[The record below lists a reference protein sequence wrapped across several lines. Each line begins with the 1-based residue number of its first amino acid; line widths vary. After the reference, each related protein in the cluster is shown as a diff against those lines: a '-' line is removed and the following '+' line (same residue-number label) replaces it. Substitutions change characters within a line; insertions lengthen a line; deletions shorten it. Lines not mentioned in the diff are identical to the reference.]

1 MECDAVDLGKSFAI
15 ESGDVLVVSY
25 VVVDNSHLSAAYTGA
40 DVAHAVVVANVFVL
54 IVGVSLAGL
63 SGEEHDFAF
72 GIGIGADE
80 STAAAGGNH
89 LIAVEREHAVA
100 AESATH
106 LTAIAA
112 AEALGCVFYYG
123 NAVAVGHIHYFIE
136 QGRHAVEVDR
146 HNGFWGL
153 TGALYAVDDGFF
165 EQFGRDVPSER
176 FAVDEHRGGAEIFN
190 GVAACAESETLANH
204 LVAGSHAKRVERQMH
219 CSSARRESHY
229 MLVFAYKS
237 LKVSLKAID
246 IRSQRHHPI
255 VGKSLFDIFHFVAA
269 HVSQAE

>member
-1 MECDAVDLGKSFAI
+1 MR
-15 ESGDVLVVSY
+15 
-25 VVVDNSHLSAAYTGA
+25 
-40 DVAHAVVVANVFVL
+40 
-54 IVGVSLAGL
+54 
-63 SGEEHDFAF
+63 GEEHDFAF
-72 GIGIGADE
+72 GIGIGTYE
-80 STAAAGGNH
+80 SAAAAGGNH
-89 LIAVEREHAVA
+89 LITVEREHAVA

-112 AEALGCVFYYG
+112 AETLGCVFYYG

-165 EQFGRDVPSER
+165 EQFGRDVPCER
-176 FAVDEHRGGAEIFN
+176 FAIYEHRGGAEIFN
-190 GVAACAESETLANH
+190 GVAAGAESETLANH
-204 LVAGSHAKRVERQMH
+204 LVAGTHAKCVKSQVH
-219 CSSARRESHY
+219 CSSACRESHH
-229 MLVFAYKS
+229 MLVFAHKS